1 MRDRDRLAAAQ
12 PIIVARGPA
21 AAYISASEAAMDGR
35 MVTLTEDD
43 ARLATQ
49 LVAEGRYA
57 SADAVVQAA
66 MDALR
71 DAVEIDQDMDWE
83 AVRSAAAEGERA
95 IARGEYIELGSDK
108 ALKAHLDGIM
118 ARVRAAGARGRPRQ

>member
-1 MRDRDRLAAAQ
+1 
-12 PIIVARGPA
+12 
-21 AAYISASEAAMDGR
+21 MDGR
-35 MVTLTEDD
+35 TVTLTGRD

-49 LVAEGRYA
+49 LVAEGRYV

-83 AVRSAAAEGERA
+83 SVRAAAAEGERA

-108 ALKAHLDGIM
+108 ALKAHLDGVM
-118 ARVRAAGARGRPRQ
+118 SRMRAAGARERPRQ

>member
-1 MRDRDRLAAAQ
+1 
-12 PIIVARGPA
+12 
-21 AAYISASEAAMDGR
+21 

-49 LVAEGRYA
+49 LVAAGRYA

-71 DAVEIDQDMDWE
+71 DAVEIDQNMDWDV
-83 AVRSAAAEGERA
+83 VRAAAAEGEAA
-95 IARGEYIELGSDK
+95 IARGEYVELRSDT
-108 ALKAHLDGIM
+108 ALNAHLDGIM
-118 ARVRAAGARGRPRQ
+118 ARVRADAERGRRKQ

>member
-1 MRDRDRLAAAQ
+1 
-12 PIIVARGPA
+12 
-21 AAYISASEAAMDGR
+21 MDGR

>member
-1 MRDRDRLAAAQ
+1 
-12 PIIVARGPA
+12 
-21 AAYISASEAAMDGR
+21 

-57 SADAVVQAA
+57 SADEVVRAA
-66 MDALR
+66 MGALR
-71 DAVEIDQDMDWE
+71 GAAENDQGMDWD
-83 AVRSAAAEGERA
+83 AVRSAAAEGEAA
-95 IARGEYIELGSDK
+95 IARGEYVELRSDK

-118 ARVRAAGARGRPRQ
+118 ARVQADAERGRRRQ

>member
-1 MRDRDRLAAAQ
+1 
-12 PIIVARGPA
+12 
-21 AAYISASEAAMDGR
+21 MDGR

-49 LVAEGRYA
+49 LVAAGRYA

-71 DAVEIDQDMDWE
+71 DAVEIDQNMDWDV
-83 AVRSAAAEGERA
+83 VRAAAAEGEAA
-95 IARGEYIELGSDK
+95 IARGEYVELRSDT
-108 ALKAHLDGIM
+108 ALNAHLDGIM
-118 ARVRAAGARGRPRQ
+118 ARVRADAERGRRKQ